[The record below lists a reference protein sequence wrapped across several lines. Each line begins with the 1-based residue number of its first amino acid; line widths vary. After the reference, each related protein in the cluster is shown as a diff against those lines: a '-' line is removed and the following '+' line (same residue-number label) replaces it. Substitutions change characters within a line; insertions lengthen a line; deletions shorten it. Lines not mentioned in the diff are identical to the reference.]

1 MASVNKVIVL
11 GRLGKDPELREA
23 NGTQVCRLAIATSRK
38 YKDRDG
44 NRQEE
49 TEWHNVV
56 LFGRTAE
63 VAQQYLTKGSE
74 AFVEG
79 RLHTRSYEKD
89 GIKRWATEIIGESLQ
104 LGARPKD
111 DQQRQASGSASY
123 AAASGRA
130 APANEEDIPF

>member
-1 MASVNKVIVL
+1 MASVNKVIIL

-23 NGTQVCRLAIATSRK
+23 NGSQVCRLAIATSRK
-38 YKDRDG
+38 YKDR
-44 NRQEE
+44 EE

-63 VAQQYLTKGSE
+63 VAAQYLKKGSE

-89 GIKRWATEIIGESLQ
+89 GAKRWATEIIGESLQ

-111 DQQRQASGSASY
+111 EAQEQRQASASY

-130 APANEEDIPF
+130 APADDGDIPF

>member
-1 MASVNKVIVL
+1 MASVNKVIIL

-38 YKDRDG
+38 YKDRD
-44 NRQEE
+44 EE
-49 TEWHNVV
+49 VEWHNVV

-63 VAQQYLTKGSE
+63 VAAQYLKKGSE

-89 GIKRWATEIIGESLQ
+89 GVKRWATEIIGESLQ

-111 DQQRQASGSASY
+111 DGQGQRRQSSASY

-130 APANEEDIPF
+130 APADDGDVPF